1 MSDDDKKWIGDVL
14 DAGRTVMD
22 VLQMGRELART
33 LDPDPAEDKTI
44 MTRLARI
51 VSAVCNRL
59 HHTDLAV
66 DALTERLRRMELE
79 NGAQSARI
87 SVLEKMLAP
96 PTSPGAPK
104 VQP

>member
-1 MSDDDKKWIGDVL
+1 MSDDEKKWIGDVL
-14 DAGRTVMD
+14 SAGRTVMD
-22 VLQMGRELART
+22 VLQMGRDLARD

-66 DALTERLRRMELE
+66 DSLTERMRRMELE

-87 SVLEKMLAP
+87 SVLEKMMA
-96 PTSPGAPK
+96 PTSSATAPDVK
-104 VQP
+104 P